1 MSERSLLRLQS
12 DSQRS
17 TSLNPQQR
25 PILMNREQSKL
36 NPVVQDEM
44 YGRLNDDN
52 RVVMRHQIA
61 LNLDQFRA
69 STDDFEHRPD
79 RSYADLQP
87 TTTPFMSVII
97 PNHNGQRFLPPL
109 FDALAQQTFCDFEII
124 LVDDASTDQSVAWLE
139 ENWQKENHP
148 DLRIIVNRRN
158 LGFVT
163 SVNTGA
169 DTARG
174 RIIVLL
180 NSDTEP
186 EPNWLA
192 ELAKTICEQPQA
204 AIVASKILLHT
215 ERDTLHTA
223 GDLMGS
229 DGIPR
234 NRGVWEKDNGQY
246 DAETSIFS
254 GSGCGMAVHKAVWHS
269 LGGFDEDFW
278 MYLED
283 VDLAFRAQLSG
294 WQAVFAPRARIY
306 HRLSATSGDT
316 LASYYV
322 GRNTI
327 WTIAKNMPT
336 SLLMRNFFKI
346 LMGQLAIMLDAVRNI
361 QGEAARARLRGQLD
375 GLLGLPRQIAKRQ
388 TIQVRRRVADPEFE
402 KRLT

>member
-1 MSERSLLRLQS
+1 MDR
-12 DSQRS
+12 D
-17 TSLNPQQR
+17 
-25 PILMNREQSKL
+25 QSKL
-36 NPVVQDEM
+36 NPVVQDET
-44 YGRLNDDN
+44 YGRLNEDN

-69 STDDFEHRPD
+69 STDEFEQHPAR
-79 RSYADLQP
+79 RYADLQP
-87 TTTPFMSVII
+87 ALTPFMSVII
-97 PNHNGQRFLPPL
+97 PNYNGQRFMPTL
-109 FDALAQQTFCDFEII
+109 FDALAKQTFRDFEII
-124 LVDDASTDQSVAWLE
+124 LVDDASTDQSIAWLE
-139 ENWQKENHP
+139 ENWQEENAP
-148 DLRIIVNRRN
+148 DLRIIVNHRN
-158 LGFVT
+158 VGFVT

-169 DTARG
+169 DAARG

-180 NSDTEP
+180 NSDTDP

-192 ELAKTICEQPQA
+192 ELAKTICEQPRA

-215 ERDTLHTA
+215 ERDTLHAT
-223 GDLMGS
+223 GDLMGV

-246 DAETSIFS
+246 DAATSIFS
-254 GSGCGMAVHKAVWHS
+254 GSGCGLAIHKAVWDT

-294 WQAVFAPRARIY
+294 WQAVFAPQARLY
-306 HRLSATSGDT
+306 HRLSATSGDI

-336 SLLMRNFFKI
+336 SLLTRHLPAI
-346 LMGQLAIMLDAVRNI
+346 VTSQLTIMFDALKNI
-361 QGEAARARLRGQLD
+361 QGEAARARLRGQFD
-375 GLLGLPRQIAKRQ
+375 GLVGLPRQLVKRR
-388 TIQVRRRVADPEFE
+388 TIQARRHLTDYEFE
-402 KRLT
+402 QRLTK